1 MIYALR
7 PLPTLALLCAAF
19 LKLSSASTRER
30 LSVESCML
38 RMCRQHT
45 DLRGSGP
52 ILFSC
57 KKTTN
62 FWIFCIRAK
71 PAARPRQPLSP
82 RRSDVLGS
90 NPSSPESCI
99 MGNRAPLKPAALRK
113 LCAEDD
119 SRTLQLLRSM
129 RKPFG
134 RKLSLK
140 SPKASFA
147 APVSKTL
154 LASTAPELTYTL
166 SQTSSNPI
174 QPKLAQL

>member
-1 MIYALR
+1 MKGFQWRVACYACAGNTPISGAPGQFCFVLSR
-7 PLPTLALLCAAF
+7 PPTFGFSAF
-19 LKLSSASTRER
+19 SPNRPPG
-30 LSVESCML
+30 
-38 RMCRQHT
+38 
-45 DLRGSGP
+45 RGSLYRLG
-52 ILFSC
+52 
-57 KKTTN
+57 
-62 FWIFCIRAK
+62 
-71 PAARPRQPLSP
+71 AAMCWAPTQ
-82 RRSDVLGS
+82 
-90 NPSSPESCI
+90 SSPESCI
-99 MGNRAPLKPAALRK
+99 METGLIFKPAALRK